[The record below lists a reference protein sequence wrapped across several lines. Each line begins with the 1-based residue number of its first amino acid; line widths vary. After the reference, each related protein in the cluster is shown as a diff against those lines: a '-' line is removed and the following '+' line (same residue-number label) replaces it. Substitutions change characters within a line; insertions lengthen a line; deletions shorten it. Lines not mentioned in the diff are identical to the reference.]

1 MLAVRAEQ
9 AISTLMPNVQ
19 VEPAAAPHPAPSPA
33 ETAAP
38 AASAPAPAPTPTP
51 VPELTPVPVP
61 VPAPAPPAI
70 ALASQED
77 EDSDTEL
84 REIFLEE
91 AEEVLANGQ
100 TALQTLARNAADLS
114 EQTVLRRAFHT
125 LKGSS
130 RMVQLDEFGEA
141 AWAMEQ
147 MLNAW
152 LAEQKPMPAPMQAL
166 ASQAMHGFAQWVQA
180 ICNGHDASWHR
191 HWP

>member
-1 MLAVRAEQ
+1 
-9 AISTLMPNVQ
+9 MP
-19 VEPAAAPHPAPSPA
+19 EL
-33 ETAAP
+33 
-38 AASAPAPAPTPTP
+38 TP
-51 VPELTPVPVP
+51 VPAPELPPVPVP

-100 TALQTLARNAADLS
+100 AALQTLARNAADLS

-180 ICNGHDASWHR
+180 IRNGHDAPWQATPFRASGIRKTMISALKITALRIADDGECRPITFSMASWG
-191 HWP
+191 

>member
-1 MLAVRAEQ
+1 M
-9 AISTLMPNVQ
+9 
-19 VEPAAAPHPAPSPA
+19 
-33 ETAAP
+33 
-38 AASAPAPAPTPTP
+38 
-51 VPELTPVPVP
+51 PELTPVPAPELTP
-61 VPAPAPPAI
+61 VPAPTPAPPAI

-100 TALQTLARNAADLS
+100 AALQTLARNAADLS

-180 ICNGHDASWHR
+180 IRNGHDCAMASHALQGQCR
-191 HWP
+191 CHALAHATGGH